1 MIRVN
6 LYLTYGICQRPCC
19 HCVIPY
25 MREYF
30 EPQYITL
37 SDIEAFIRLNKD
49 HASDFLILIIPMGEP
64 LINKDI
70 FKIIDN
76 LDEAGFNLLHMS
88 TNLALE
94 LTDAQLQTLGK
105 IKDIAVDISSY
116 RIPQRISDLVVYN
129 WERLVTIASSSN
141 VHLKKVYHPR
151 DSYVLPERISKS
163 VTLRPEPVEI
173 FSRDMVKYIMPK
185 FDYLRYLKQID
196 IHSSDP
202 VLVDSRE
209 MIFTSTNVT
218 ETTCVPSQ
226 VVILPTGMVAYC
238 GLMPLGHEEL
248 NAGNAFQ
255 TPLFEL
261 FNTEQSKRAY
271 DIVYN
276 RKLAPCKGCKGCGRE
291 SDSSFQNQLYQLVKG
306 END

>member
-6 LYLTYGICQRPCC
+6 LYLTYGACQRPCC

-25 MREYF
+25 MREYA

-37 SDIEAFIRLNKD
+37 SDIEAFIRLNKA
-49 HASDFLILIIPMGEP
+49 HADKFLILIIPMGEP

-70 FKIIDN
+70 FKIIDA

-88 TNLALE
+88 TNLALN
-94 LTDAQLQTLGK
+94 LTDDQLQTLSK

-116 RIPQRISDLVVYN
+116 RVPRWQSDLVASN
-129 WERLVTIASSSN
+129 WERLVGIAKNSN

-151 DSYVLPERISKS
+151 DSYVLPDRIASRIN
-163 VTLRPEPVEI
+163 LQPEPVEI

-185 FDYLRYLKQID
+185 FDYFRYLKQID
-196 IHSSDP
+196 IHPSDP
-202 VLVDSRE
+202 TIVNNRE
-209 MIFTSTNVT
+209 MIFTSTDVT
-218 ETTCVPSQ
+218 DATCIPSQ
-226 VVILPTGMVAYC
+226 VVVLPTGMVAYC

-248 NAGNAFQ
+248 NAGNAFT
-255 TPLFEL
+255 TPLFDL
-261 FNTEQSKRAY
+261 FKTEQSKRAY
-271 DIVYN
+271 DVVYN

-291 SDSSFQNQLYQLVKG
+291 DDPTFQELLRNLV
-306 END
+306 EA